1 MSAMFDYYYNK
12 VPTKGYCRNNLV
24 YTSLISKDKKTFCQ
38 WFYNDIKYHGNKNE
52 VVDPTLME
60 EKFQREV
67 KGLTTM
73 EQSGYAD
80 LIPKFDI
87 NFKDKK
93 IYLEVDGPDMWEKA
107 GCATKDYSSV
117 VLDWQDQML
126 EIFKAHKEIGM
137 FKFSL
142 HPSSYFIVKNRLKSI
157 NYFFSFFYNDPL
169 ISPSSVMS
177 HISED
182 RKTELF
188 PMMEK
193 MGICIDK
200 KYPFIDLQIL
210 AFESFKNNF
219 PNKFI
224 ERAKQIYV

>member
-1 MSAMFDYYYNK
+1 MSVMFDYYYNN
-12 VPTKGYCRNNLV
+12 VPSKGYCRNNLV

-38 WFYNDIKYHGNKNE
+38 WYYNDTKYHDNKNE
-52 VVDPTLME
+52 VVDPTLMK
-60 EKFQREV
+60 EKFEREV
-67 KGLTTM
+67 RGLLAM

-93 IYLEVDGPDMWEKA
+93 IYLEVDGPDIWERVNCV
-107 GCATKDYSSV
+107 GKDYSSV
-117 VLDWQDQML
+117 VTDWQDQML
-126 EIFKAHKEIGM
+126 EIFKAHKEIDM

-142 HPSSYFIVKNRLKSI
+142 HPSSYFLVNNKLKSI
-157 NYFFSFFYNDPL
+157 NYFFSYFQRDPL

-177 HISED
+177 HISQD
-182 RKTELF
+182 RRKELF

-193 MGICIDK
+193 MGIYTDQ
-200 KYPFIDLQIL
+200 KYPFVDLQIL

-219 PNKFI
+219 PNQFI